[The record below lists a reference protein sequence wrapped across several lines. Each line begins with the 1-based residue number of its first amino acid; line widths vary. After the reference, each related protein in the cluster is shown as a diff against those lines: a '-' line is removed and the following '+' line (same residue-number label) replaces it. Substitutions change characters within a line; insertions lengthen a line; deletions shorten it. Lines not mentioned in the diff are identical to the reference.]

1 MKRFYRAARATPHAR
16 GHGVA
21 LDGKPLRTPAKAELV
36 VPSRRLAEAIA
47 REWHEQGDAI
57 AVAAMPLTRL
67 ASTAIDLV
75 APQRDAVI
83 AETANY
89 AGTDLVCYRAAH
101 PPELVRRQHET
112 WQPLI
117 DWARARY
124 DAPLMVTAGV
134 TPVVQ
139 PPDSLAALTAAVA
152 AHDAMMLAALRLATA
167 ASGSLVIALALLE
180 RRLDADD
187 ALAVAELDESFQIEH
202 WGEDSEQTKRRA
214 GLRDDLALAERFAAL
229 LQT

>member
-1 MKRFYRAARATPHAR
+1 MKRFYRAAQATPHAR

-21 LDGKPLRTPAKAELV
+21 LDGKPLHTPAKAELV
-36 VPSRRLAEAIA
+36 VPSRPLAEAIA
-47 REWHEQGDAI
+47 QEWHEQGDAI
-57 AVAAMPLTRL
+57 ATASMPLTRL
-67 ASTAIDLV
+67 ASTAIDLIV
-75 APQRDAVI
+75 PRRDAVI

-101 PPELVRRQHET
+101 PPELVRRQNEA
-112 WQPLI
+112 WQPLL

-124 DAPLMVTAGV
+124 DAPLSVTTGV
-134 TPVVQ
+134 TPVAQ
-139 PPDSLAALTAAVA
+139 LPASLAALKAVVA

-167 ASGSLVIALALLE
+167 ASGSLVIALALTQ

-187 ALAVAELDESFQIEH
+187 AFAVAELDESFQIEH

-229 LQT
+229 LNE